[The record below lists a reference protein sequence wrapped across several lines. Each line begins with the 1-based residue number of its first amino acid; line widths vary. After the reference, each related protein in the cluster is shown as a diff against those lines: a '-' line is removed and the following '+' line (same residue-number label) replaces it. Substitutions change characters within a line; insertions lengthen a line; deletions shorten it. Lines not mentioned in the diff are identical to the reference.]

1 MKLLLRDDEY
11 LILKMTNIYSSFV
24 CVLYD
29 FTIFANKLLEG
40 IIHAVYGLFMPC
52 ITDAFAYMLIVFT

>member
-1 MKLLLRDDEY
+1 MKLLLREDEN
-11 LILKMTNIYSSFV
+11 LTLKMTNIYSSVV

-40 IIHAVYGLFMPC
+40 ILHAVYGLFMPC
-52 ITDAFAYMLIVFT
+52 VIDPFAYMLIFA